1 MTVLEVTIA
10 LAITAT
16 VLMASAAAFMSS
28 IASVNSAQ
36 RTSRGAL
43 FAQTVME
50 DLGAQP
56 YGSLMAF
63 NGNTIYDQATAG
75 ISHFSVDL
83 TVFSAAVDLIQ
94 VRAVLTD
101 MHTGRE
107 LARLTTLRANR

>member
-16 VLMASAAAFMSS
+16 VLLASAAAFMTS
-28 IASVNSAQ
+28 IAAVNSAQ

-43 FAQTVME
+43 FAETVME

-56 YGSLMAF
+56 YANLAAF
-63 NGNTIYDQATAG
+63 NGNTMFDGATLATSQFTVG
-75 ISHFSVDL
+75 L
-83 TVFSAAVDLIQ
+83 TIFTVAVDLIQ

-101 MHTGRE
+101 RHTGRE
-107 LARLTTLRANR
+107 LGRLTTLRANR